1 MATLNFLLTLT
12 ETSPGSGPY
21 YSAFYATESNT
32 AYTPVTSNPVVYLPT
47 VGSST
52 YVVADTQTTSFKLFD
67 YPGGACDTCNTSSVT
82 FVTPPTASQLSF
94 CYSAYN
100 SGSIAGPSLSASY
113 TASNGEGGGI
123 KTITVG
129 GGVYANFCVLSGS
142 SITAQSPLLITEC
155 GYSCEVDTVCV
166 GCGQFIPPINGWTI
180 AQCTGSTK
188 YNITFD
194 TTSSI
199 TIGTVVSGSDFNGC
213 YFVSSSFTGSAAN
226 FNYISSSLFNV
237 YADCTACAYRPPPYQ
252 WYASSNYATAFD
264 ACIGQSPNQIL
275 WSNSASLVNTQTY
288 MYTDPGL
295 TTPYNGLFNSYSRTG
310 TVGDGSWAAAET
322 DSNGMITGVT
332 PC

>member
-1 MATLNFLLTLT
+1 MATLNFTLTLT

-21 YSAFYATESNT
+21 YSAFYATASNT
-32 AYTPVTSNPVVYLPT
+32 AYTPVIPDPVVYLPT
-47 VGSST
+47 VGSS
-52 YVVADTQTTSFKLFD
+52 VNVIADSQTTSFKLFD

-100 SGSIAGPSLSASY
+100 SGSIGGPSYTVSY
-113 TASNGEGGGI
+113 TASNGEGGTI
-123 KTITVG
+123 KTISVSG
-129 GGVYANFCVLSGS
+129 SSYANFCVKSGS
-142 SITAQSPLLITEC
+142 AFTIQSPLLVTEC
-155 GYSCEVDTVCV
+155 GYSCEVDSVCL
-166 GCGQFIPPINGWTI
+166 GCGQFVPPINGWII
-180 AQCTGSTK
+180 AQCTGSQK
-188 YNITFD
+188 YNVTFN
-194 TTSSI
+194 TSQSI
-199 TIGTVVSGSDFNGC
+199 AIGNAVSSSLFSGC
-213 YFVSSSFTGSAAN
+213 YFVSSSFTASEAS
-226 FNYISSSLFNV
+226 FNYISASVIV
-237 YADCTACAYRPPPYQ
+237 YADCATCAYLPPPYT

-264 ACIGQSPNQIL
+264 ACIGQAPNQIL
-275 WSNSASLVNTQTY
+275 YSNSSSLVNTQTY